1 MFAVPIPGSIAKL
14 VALVQRIV
22 LLLVVEEPA
31 SASKQWGVVRCPCL
45 LCAIERRCLLRRYC
59 QLEGYWQGPL
69 LEMQLVVRRVEGTKL
84 QAAVRGI
91 DQRGS
96 IQKESQREGKR
107 ASNCVSAKWIG

>member
-45 LCAIERRCLLRRYC
+45 LCAIERRCSIRRC
-59 QLEGYWQGPL
+59 RQLGGYWQGLL
-69 LEMQLVVRRVEGTKL
+69 LEMPLVVRRVEGTKL

-96 IQKESQREGKR
+96 IQLESKREGKL